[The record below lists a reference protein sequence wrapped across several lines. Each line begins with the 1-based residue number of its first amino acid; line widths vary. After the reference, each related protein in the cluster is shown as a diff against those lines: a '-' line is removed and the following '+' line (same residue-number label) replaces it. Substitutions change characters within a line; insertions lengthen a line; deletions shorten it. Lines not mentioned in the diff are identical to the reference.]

1 MPPLDLST
9 WLAGQLEAWSVFSPR
24 HLLAYAAGA
33 LAVAFAAAGALVRTM
48 IPLRWLAVGSNL
60 GFLAFGALFPSPA
73 TLAVAAVLLPINL
86 YRLHEMVR
94 LTRQVSAA
102 EGGSDL
108 SGLWLRPYMKA
119 KKLRA
124 GTVLFRRG
132 DAADRL
138 YLLAEGRMVLVEI
151 GHEIPAGRVFGEIAL
166 FSPAKRRT
174 HSARCLTPCTVL
186 HISEDTV
193 KQLYYQNPAF
203 GFHLIGLVAARLS
216 DDVERAG
223 PPSVGNPS
231 ASNPSA
237 GNASAGNASAG
248 APAGSAPATD
258 AAAGQP

>member
-1 MPPLDLST
+1 MRAPPNCPGPWQPPS
-9 WLAGQLEAWSVFSPR
+9 SPR
-24 HLLAYAAGA
+24 PG
-33 LAVAFAAAGALVRTM
+33 VR
-48 IPLRWLAVGSNL
+48 
-60 GFLAFGALFPSPA
+60 
-73 TLAVAAVLLPINL
+73 
-86 YRLHEMVR
+86 RLNSR
-94 LTRQVSAA
+94 
-102 EGGSDL
+102 
-108 SGLWLRPYMKA
+108 A

-138 YLLAEGRMVLVEI
+138 YLLAEGRMGLVEI

-223 PPSVGNPS
+223 PPSVGNPCV
-231 ASNPSA
+231 
-237 GNASAGNASAG
+237 G
-248 APAGSAPATD
+248 APAASAPAAGD
-258 AAAGQP
+258 AARQA

>member
-1 MPPLDLST
+1 MPPPDLSN
-9 WLAGQLEAWSVFSPR
+9 WLASQWEAWSFFSPR
-24 HLLAYAAGA
+24 HLVAHADGA
-33 LAVAFAAAGALVRTM
+33 LAVGFAAAGALGRTM

-60 GFLAFGALFPSPA
+60 GVLAFGALVPPPA

-108 SGLWLRPYMKA
+108 SGLWLRPYMTA

-138 YLLAEGRMVLVEI
+138 YLLAEGRMALVEI
-151 GHEIPAGRVFGEIAL
+151 GQEIPAGRVFGEIAL

-174 HSARCLTPCTVL
+174 HSARCLTACTVL

-203 GFHLIGLVAARLS
+203 SFHLIGLVAARLS
-216 DDVERAG
+216 DDVERAS
-223 PPSVGNPS
+223 PPLVSTPH
-231 ASNPSA
+231 
-237 GNASAGNASAG
+237 AG
-248 APAGSAPATD
+248 APADSTPARQT
-258 AAAGQP
+258 

>member
-1 MPPLDLST
+1 MPPSDLSI
-9 WLAGQLEAWSVFSPR
+9 WLASQWEAWSFFSPR

-60 GFLAFGALFPSPA
+60 GFLAFGTLFPSPA

-132 DAADRL
+132 DVADRL
-138 YLLAEGRMVLVEI
+138 YLLAEGRMALVEI

-223 PPSVGNPS
+223 PPSVGNPCV
-231 ASNPSA
+231 
-237 GNASAGNASAG
+237 G
-248 APAGSAPATD
+248 APAASAPAAGD
-258 AAAGQP
+258 AARQA

>member
-1 MPPLDLST
+1 MPPPDLSS
-9 WLAGQLEAWSVFSPR
+9 WLANQLEAWSFFSPR
-24 HLLAYAAGA
+24 HLLAYGAGA
-33 LAVAFAAAGALVRTM
+33 LAVGFAAAGALVRTM

-102 EGGSDL
+102 EGRSDL

-119 KKLRA
+119 RKLRA

-138 YLLAEGRMVLVEI
+138 YLLAEGRLALVEI

-174 HSARCLTPCTVL
+174 HSARCLTACTVL

-223 PPSVGNPS
+223 PTV
-231 ASNPSA
+231 ASTPH
-237 GNASAGNASAG
+237 AG
-248 APAGSAPATD
+248 ASVAGT
-258 AAAGQP
+258 AARQA